1 MPGGKQS
8 TERNRPA
15 AQRALLRSARDAMIP
30 QRMHDRVRVRRNSRG
45 PLIMST
51 TWQHRSVGIL
61 VALAALLGCEQNPVT
76 GRSQL
81 MIVSEEQAQAASVQA
96 YAKTVA
102 DAQIK
107 RRLDTN
113 AARTARVR
121 GITDQLVA
129 QAKTLM
135 PGTAGWA
142 WEMHVIDDPNVNA
155 WCMPG
160 GKMAV
165 YTGLIDRLAPSDDE
179 LAQVIGHEISHALLQ
194 HGRERMS
201 RAVATNMALQVGSVA
216 AGVDLTGLETVA
228 MVALELP
235 NSRGAELEADKVGI
249 ELAAKAGYDP
259 QAAVTLWQKMSQL
272 SAGARTPQWLSTHP
286 SDETRIAQLRA
297 LVPQMMPY
305 YEATRGGTRRPVKPP
320 VRQRD

>member
-1 MPGGKQS
+1 M
-8 TERNRPA
+8 T
-15 AQRALLRSARDAMIP
+15 
-30 QRMHDRVRVRRNSRG
+30 
-45 PLIMST
+45 T
-51 TWQHRSVGIL
+51 TWRQRNIGVLI
-61 VALAALLGCEQNPVT
+61 ALAALVGCEQNPVT

-81 MIVSEEQAQAASVQA
+81 MIVSEGEAQSASVQA

-102 DAQIK
+102 DAQSK

-113 AARTARVR
+113 TARTARVQ
-121 GITDQLVA
+121 GITNQLVA
-129 QAKTLM
+129 QAKTLA
-135 PGTAGWA
+135 PSTARWA

-165 YTGLIDRLAPSDDE
+165 FTGLIDRLAPSDDE

-194 HGRERMS
+194 HGREQMS
-201 RAVATNMALQVGSVA
+201 RAIATNMALQVGSVA

-235 NSRGAELEADKVGI
+235 NSRGAELEADKLGV
-249 ELAAKAGYDP
+249 ELAAKAGYNP

-272 SAGARTPQWLSTHP
+272 SAGARAPQWLSTHP

-305 YEATRGGTRRPVKPP
+305 YEAARGESRRKPP
-320 VRQRD
+320 VRGRD

>member
-1 MPGGKQS
+1 M
-8 TERNRPA
+8 A
-15 AQRALLRSARDAMIP
+15 I
-30 QRMHDRVRVRRNSRG
+30 
-45 PLIMST
+45 
-51 TWQHRSVGIL
+51 TWRHRSVGAL
-61 VALAALLGCEQNPVT
+61 FALAVLVGCEHNPVT

-81 MIVSEEQAQAASVQA
+81 MIVSEEQAQSASVQA

-102 DAQIK
+102 DAQSK

-113 AARTARVR
+113 AQRTARVR
-121 GITDQLVA
+121 AITNQLVV
-129 QAKTLM
+129 QAKALA
-135 PGTAGWA
+135 PSTAGWA
-142 WEMHVIDDPNVNA
+142 WETHVIDDPNVNA

-194 HGRERMS
+194 HGREQMS
-201 RAVATNMALQVGSVA
+201 RAVATNVALQAGSIA
-216 AGVDLTGLETVA
+216 TGVNLTGLETVA

-235 NSRGAELEADKVGI
+235 NSRGAELEADRVGV

-272 SAGARTPQWLSTHP
+272 SGGARMPQWLSTHP
-286 SDETRIAQLRA
+286 SDEARIAQLRA
-297 LVPQMMPY
+297 LVPQMAPY
-305 YEATRGGTRRPVKPP
+305 YEATRGEARRPVKP
-320 VRQRD
+320 RDRGRD

>member
-1 MPGGKQS
+1 M
-8 TERNRPA
+8 T
-15 AQRALLRSARDAMIP
+15 
-30 QRMHDRVRVRRNSRG
+30 
-45 PLIMST
+45 T
-51 TWQHRSVGIL
+51 TWRQRSTGVLI
-61 VALAALLGCEQNPVT
+61 ALAVLVGCEQNPVT

-81 MIVSEEQAQAASVQA
+81 MIVSEGEAQTASVQA

-102 DAQIK
+102 DAQSK

-113 AARTARVR
+113 TARTTRIQ
-121 GITDQLVA
+121 GITNQLVA
-129 QAKTLM
+129 QAKTLA
-135 PGTAGWA
+135 PNTAGWA

-165 YTGLIDRLAPSDDE
+165 FTGLIDRLAPSDDE

-194 HGRERMS
+194 HGREQMS

-228 MVALELP
+228 MVALQLP
-235 NSRGAELEADKVGI
+235 NSREAELEADKLGV
-249 ELAAKAGYDP
+249 ELAAKAGYNP

-272 SAGARTPQWLSTHP
+272 SGSARTPQWLSTHP

-297 LVPQMMPY
+297 LVPKMMPY
-305 YEATRGGTRRPVKPP
+305 YEAARGEPRRPAKPP

>member
-1 MPGGKQS
+1 MATSWRHRILG
-8 TERNRPA
+8 
-15 AQRALLRSARDAMIP
+15 ALI
-30 QRMHDRVRVRRNSRG
+30 
-45 PLIMST
+45 
-51 TWQHRSVGIL
+51 
-61 VALAALLGCEQNPVT
+61 ALAALGGCEQNPVT

-81 MIVSEEQAQAASVQA
+81 MIVSEEQAQTASVQA
-96 YAKTVA
+96 YAKTVS
-102 DAQIK
+102 DAQTK

-113 AARTARVR
+113 TQRTARVR
-121 GITDQLVA
+121 AITDRLVA
-129 QAKTLM
+129 QARVLA
-135 PGTAGWA
+135 PSSAGWG

-194 HGRERMS
+194 HGREQMS
-201 RAVATNMALQVGSVA
+201 RAVATNVALQAGSIA
-216 AGVDLTGLETVA
+216 TGVNLTGLETVA

-259 QAAVTLWQKMSQL
+259 QAAVTLWQKMAQL
-272 SAGARTPQWLSTHP
+272 SGGARPPQWLSTHP
-286 SDETRIAQLRA
+286 SDEARIAQLRG
-297 LVPQMMPY
+297 LVPKMMPY
-305 YEATRGGTRRPVKPP
+305 YEATRAEERRPAKPTT
-320 VRQRD
+320 RGRD

>member
-1 MPGGKQS
+1 M
-8 TERNRPA
+8 
-15 AQRALLRSARDAMIP
+15 
-30 QRMHDRVRVRRNSRG
+30 
-45 PLIMST
+45 T
-51 TWQHRSVGIL
+51 TSWQQRSVGLLI
-61 VALAALLGCEQNPVT
+61 ALAALFGCEQNPVT

-102 DAQIK
+102 DAQTK

-121 GITDQLVA
+121 AITNRLVA
-129 QAKTLM
+129 QAKTVS
-135 PGTAGWA
+135 PVTAGWA
-142 WEMHVIDDPNVNA
+142 WELHVIDDPSVNA

-201 RAVATNMALQVGSVA
+201 RAVATNVALQVGSIA

-235 NSRGAELEADKVGI
+235 NSRGAELEADKLGI
-249 ELAAKAGYDP
+249 ELTAKAGYDP

-286 SDETRIAQLRA
+286 SDEARIAQLRA

-305 YEATRGGTRRPVKPP
+305 YQAARGGETPRAAKP
-320 VRQRD
+320 RERGRD